1 MSLVLLCAGTV
12 GIDSIILSES
22 EDRKVCSFYNLDSIP
37 VVFVIDPITVKK
49 KLFLMWNGSSRAF
62 ARDTRTTENESY
74 NFFFFLGFFPINL
87 RELLRKLLVMFLM
100 FTFYLHR
107 SFSNRHRQ
115 PFPHLGCRMHSI
127 SLLFPAI
134 GYSIFNY
141 LNSASINC

>member
-22 EDRKVCSFYNLDSIP
+22 EDRKVSSFYNLDSIP

-49 KLFLMWNGSSRAF
+49 KLFLLWNGSSRAF

-74 NFFFFLGFFPINL
+74 FFFFGFFPINL
-87 RELLRKLLVMFLM
+87 RELLRKLLVTFLM

-115 PFPHLGCRMHSI
+115 PFPYLGCRMHSI

-141 LNSASINC
+141 LKSA